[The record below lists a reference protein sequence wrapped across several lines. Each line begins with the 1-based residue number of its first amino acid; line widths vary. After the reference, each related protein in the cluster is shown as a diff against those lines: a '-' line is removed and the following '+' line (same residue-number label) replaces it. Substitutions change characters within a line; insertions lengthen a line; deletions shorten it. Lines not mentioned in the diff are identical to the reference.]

1 MGPQIFTE
9 HLLFAGEASALSRHE
24 YNQLNYNYVLWY
36 MGSENIAAGRGS
48 IWVGSMNEESGK
60 RGKGREREEL
70 CKGPGAGKG
79 WESCTIPTM
88 GGEV

>member
-1 MGPQIFTE
+1 M
-9 HLLFAGEASALSRHE
+9 
-24 YNQLNYNYVLWY
+24 
-36 MGSENIAAGRGS
+36 
-48 IWVGSMNEESGK
+48 GSMNEESGK